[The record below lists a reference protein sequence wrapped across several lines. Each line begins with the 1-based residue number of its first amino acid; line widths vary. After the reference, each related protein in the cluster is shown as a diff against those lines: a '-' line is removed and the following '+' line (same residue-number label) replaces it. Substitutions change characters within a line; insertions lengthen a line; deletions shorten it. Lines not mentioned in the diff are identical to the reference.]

1 MAVSDLDLS
10 TPDILHGVSGK
21 SLWLTLEGVSC
32 VCSLAADAG
41 KHWNGLIKGYFA
53 ERVSRIMAAGLSA
66 AAAGK
71 PLPASTINAIKGQLD
86 KDFSTTFNVSY
97 PSQPVGDAVELS
109 QQMHEKYAPRFAQC
123 AAPDSQQA
131 R

>member
-10 TPDILHGVSGK
+10 TPDILHSVSGR

-32 VCSLAADAG
+32 VCALAADAG

-66 AAAGK
+66 AQAGK

-86 KDFSTTFNVSY
+86 KDFSTTFDG
-97 PSQPVGDAVELS
+97 GDG
-109 QQMHEKYAPRFAQC
+109 
-123 AAPDSQQA
+123 
-131 R
+131 